1 MDLTH
6 ESNITGGTIKKLI
19 LNLSSSEGPCTEQA
33 LQGTERKVTQTVNL
47 SVIRKQC
54 MTNGLYT

>member
-33 LQGTERKVTQTVNL
+33 LQGTERKVT
-47 SVIRKQC
+47 
-54 MTNGLYT
+54 